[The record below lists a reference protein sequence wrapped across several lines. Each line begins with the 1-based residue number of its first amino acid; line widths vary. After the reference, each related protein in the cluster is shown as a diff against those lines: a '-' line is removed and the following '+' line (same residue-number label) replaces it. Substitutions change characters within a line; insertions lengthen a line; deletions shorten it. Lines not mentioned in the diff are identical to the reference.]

1 MILLVC
7 CENRGGMMFFGKRLS
22 RDRVLT
28 ERILALTGAAPLHV
42 TAYSAAMLEGAEN
55 LNVSDDPASHA
66 GAGEF
71 YFAENAPLPTEGVEE
86 IHRFLWNRDYPA
98 DRFFDPKD
106 YGAAL
111 VSATEFAG
119 YSHYVITHE
128 ICKVV
133 K

>member
-28 ERILALTGAAPLHV
+28 DYVLSLVGDAPLHV
-42 TAYSAAMLEGAEN
+42 TAYSAALLEGGKN
-55 LNVSDDPASHA
+55 LKISEDPASLA
-66 GAGEF
+66 GTGEF
-71 YFAENAPLPTEGVEE
+71 YFAENAPLPTEGVEK

-106 YGAAL
+106 YGATLA
-111 VSATEFAG
+111 SATEFAG
-119 YSHYVITHE
+119 YSHDVITHE
-128 ICKVV
+128 IWEVAK
-133 K
+133 